1 MAYIKCS
8 NPANPDPSL
17 IPAERLQTML
27 DRLQQHWVTHGGF
40 CDECQGTDC
49 SVMKSVL
56 WDVAHWSYEPNITDA
71 IRLPSLCRSQS
82 EVCAPPAIRLEVNA
96 RRTETAC
103 QGGNKPGVVAKFPR
117 G

>member
-8 NPANPDPSL
+8 NPANPAYDPSL

-27 DRLQQHWVTHGGF
+27 DRLQQHWVRHGGF
-40 CDECQGTDC
+40 CDECRGTDC

-71 IRLPSLCRSQS
+71 AWFLAAL
-82 EVCAPPAIRLEVNA
+82 
-96 RRTETAC
+96 TAYFEEYG
-103 QGGNKPGVVAKFPR
+103 QHLGSYH
-117 G
+117 